1 MAAEVRSSMAIRQQ
15 LVETLVTDF
24 SHRDGPVVVVGDFNS
39 TDQSDVYA
47 LMQEHLTDVYRASGW
62 GFGHTFPAYDGSFRG
77 IPIFPL
83 QMRLDMVFVSEDFRA
98 VRAWVSRTYGESDHR
113 PVLAEL
119 VWR

>member
-1 MAAEVRSSMAIRQQ
+1 MAIRQQ

-47 LMQEHLTDVYRASGW
+47 LMREHLTDAYRASGW
-62 GFGHTFPAYDGSFRG
+62 GFGHTFPAYGGSFRG

-83 QMRLDMVFVSEDFRA
+83 QMRLDMVFISKDFRA
-98 VRAWVSRTYGESDHR
+98 TRAWVSRTYGESDHR
-113 PVLAEL
+113 PLLIEL